1 MFKQSKV
8 LGGLAKY
15 LGTVESEMEKGFRK
29 VISEI
34 DAKIVVKKTAQK
46 VEATKTVKPV

>member
-8 LGGLAKY
+8 LCGLAKY

-46 VEATKTVKPV
+46 VEATKTV